1 MKTITT
7 IISKVSLVSFI
18 SLISFV
24 SFVSSCS
31 KSDDLDGGE
40 DLNAPGVALG
50 GLSGY
55 STYFEENMDLQMTR
69 SGDASTRA
77 WAIPSGYEAYEG
89 GVQPIAI
96 AFAETN
102 MDKLKL
108 MGHFYKVEDKDQ
120 WRTNVEFEKNHY
132 YYLYG
137 FIPNLPVIKYDI
149 TDRTPEDDDDGNLE
163 TDSKTDGNFADGAIM
178 SLEDV
183 PAVMPNDLC
192 VVIGAKHGTD
202 KEHDS
207 GLRRGDFSFRTSQG
221 TDGKDYVF
229 LLFDHLYAALS
240 INMKVYAD
248 YDAIRTIKLKSLKLS
263 TQVGETVSKDK
274 TNITINLHTTDGST
288 SPIDTED
295 GIVFES
301 AGEPISSDGM
311 EFWSNGDGEQLTT
324 SSKQFIGYFMPDRIT
339 KLVLTSEY
347 DVYDKDRT
355 SEHPDGN
362 LIRRNCKA
370 TNTMELKDLL
380 TEQLATE
387 RGKRYTIDMTI
398 MPTYLYMLS
407 DPDVKNPVVI
417 RE

>member
-1 MKTITT
+1 
-7 IISKVSLVSFI
+7 
-18 SLISFV
+18 
-24 SFVSSCS
+24 
-31 KSDDLDGGE
+31 
-40 DLNAPGVALG
+40 
-50 GLSGY
+50 
-55 STYFEENMDLQMTR
+55 MDLQMTR

-77 WAIPSGYEAYEG
+77 WAIPSGYVKYEG

-96 AFAETN
+96 AFADTN
-102 MDKLKL
+102 MVVSKQ

-120 WRTNVEFEKNHY
+120 WRTNVEFKANHD

-137 FIPNLPVIKYDI
+137 FIPNLPVIKYSI
-149 TDRTPEDDDDGNLE
+149 TDINPGLDDDSDAKTVTAHDGYRY
-163 TDSKTDGNFADGAIM
+163 GAIM
-178 SLEDV
+178 TLEDV
-183 PAVMPNDLC
+183 PTVMNNDFC

-221 TDGKDYVF
+221 TDDKDYVF

-263 TQVGETVSKDK
+263 TKVGETVSKDK

-311 EFWSNGDGEQLTT
+311 EFWSNGDGEQLTI
-324 SSKQFIGYFMPDRIT
+324 SSKQFIGYFMPDGIT

-355 SEHPDGN
+355 SEHPEGN

>member
-1 MKTITT
+1 M
-7 IISKVSLVSFI
+7 IISRISLVSFI

-24 SFVSSCS
+24 SLVSSCS
-31 KSDDLDGGE
+31 KSDDLDGGL

-96 AFAETN
+96 AFADTN
-102 MDKLKL
+102 MVISKQ

-120 WRTNVEFEKNHY
+120 WRTNVEFKPDHD

-137 FIPNLPVIKYDI
+137 FIPNLPVIKYSI
-149 TDRTPEDDDDGNLE
+149 TDRNPDLDDDSDDKTVTEHDGYRY
-163 TDSKTDGNFADGAIM
+163 GAIM

-183 PAVMPNDLC
+183 PTVMPNDLC

-221 TDGKDYVF
+221 TDDKDYVF

-263 TQVGETVSKDK
+263 TKVDDTATKQK
-274 TNITINLHTTDGST
+274 TKIEIRLEPTDGTT
-288 SPIDTED
+288 SPIKSVTYTQDPEGD
-295 GIVFES
+295 DNNEGI
-301 AGEPISSDGM
+301 
-311 EFWSNGDGEQLTT
+311 EFWSYSGGQELTT
-324 SSKQFIGYFMPDRIT
+324 EYQTFTGHFMPNGIT

-347 DVYDKDRT
+347 DVYDKD
-355 SEHPDGN
+355 GN
-362 LIRRNCKA
+362 LIRQNCKA
-370 TNTMELKDLL
+370 TNTMVLKDLL

-417 RE
+417 E

>member
-1 MKTITT
+1 MRP
-7 IISKVSLVSFI
+7 VSLMC
-18 SLISFV
+18 LISIITLFV
-24 SFVSSCS
+24 SCS
-31 KSDDLDGGE
+31 KSDDLDGGL

-77 WAIPSGYEAYEG
+77 WAIPSGYVEYEG

-108 MGHFYKVEDKDQ
+108 MGHFYKREDKDL
-120 WRTNVEFEKNHY
+120 WLTNVEFETNHD

-137 FIPNLPVIKYDI
+137 FIPNLPVIKYSI
-149 TDRTPEDDDDGNLE
+149 TDRNPTWNDDEDDKTVPEHDGYRY
-163 TDSKTDGNFADGAIM
+163 GAIM

-183 PAVMPNDLC
+183 PTVMPNDLC

-221 TDGKDYVF
+221 TDDKDYVF

-263 TQVGETVSKDK
+263 TQVGETVSTDK
-274 TNITINLHTTDGST
+274 TNITIRLHNTPDGST
-288 SPIDTED
+288 SPFDAEN
-295 GIVFES
+295 GIVYES

-311 EFWSNGDGEQLTT
+311 EFWSDGDGEQLTT
-324 SSKQFIGYFMPDRIT
+324 SSKQFIGHFMPNGIT

-347 DVYDKDRT
+347 DVYDKD
-355 SEHPDGN
+355 GN
-362 LIRRNCKA
+362 LIRQKCKA
-370 TNTMELKDLL
+370 TNTMVLQDLL
-380 TEQLATE
+380 TDQLETA
-387 RGKRYTIDMTI
+387 RGKRYTINMTI

-417 RE
+417 E

>member
-1 MKTITT
+1 MKTIQT

-24 SFVSSCS
+24 SLVSSCS

-96 AFAETN
+96 AFADTN
-102 MDKLKL
+102 MVISKQ

-120 WRTNVEFEKNHY
+120 WRTNVEFKPDHD

-137 FIPNLPVIKYDI
+137 FIPNLPVIKYSI
-149 TDRTPEDDDDGNLE
+149 TDINPDLDDDSDAKTVTAHDGYRY
-163 TDSKTDGNFADGAIM
+163 GAIM

-183 PAVMPNDLC
+183 PTVMNNDFC

-274 TNITINLHTTDGST
+274 TNITIKLHTTDGST
-288 SPIDTED
+288 SPIDAGD
-295 GIVFES
+295 GITYKS

-324 SSKQFIGYFMPDRIT
+324 SSKQFIGYFMPDGIT

-347 DVYDKDRT
+347 DVYDKD
-355 SEHPDGN
+355 GN
-362 LIRRNCKA
+362 LIRQNCKA
-370 TNTMELKDLL
+370 TNTMVLKDLL

-417 RE
+417 E

>member
-31 KSDDLDGGE
+31 KSDDFDGGE

-55 STYFEENMDLQMTR
+55 STYFEENMNLQMTR

-77 WAIPSGYEAYEG
+77 WAIPSGYVEYEG

-96 AFAETN
+96 AFADTN
-102 MDKLKL
+102 MVVSKQ

-120 WRTNVEFEKNHY
+120 WRTNVEFKPDHY

-149 TDRTPEDDDDGNLE
+149 TDRNPGLDDDSDDKTVPAHDGYRY
-163 TDSKTDGNFADGAIM
+163 GAIM

-183 PAVMPNDLC
+183 PTVMPNDLC

-221 TDGKDYVF
+221 TGDKDYVF

-263 TQVGETVSKDK
+263 TQVGETVSTDK
-274 TNITINLHTTDGST
+274 TNITIKLHSTPDGSE
-288 SPIDTED
+288 SPIESVSFTPTP
-295 GIVFES
+295 GSTIVK
-301 AGEPISSDGM
+301 GGM

-324 SSKQFIGYFMPDRIT
+324 SSKQFIGHFMPNGIT
-339 KLVLTSEY
+339 KLVLTSVY

-355 SEHPDGN
+355 SEHPEGN

-370 TNTMELKDLL
+370 TNTMVLKDLL

-387 RGKRYTIDMTI
+387 RGKRYIIDMTI

-417 RE
+417 SE

>member
-1 MKTITT
+1 MKTIQT

-18 SLISFV
+18 SLVSFV
-24 SFVSSCS
+24 SLVSSCS
-31 KSDDLDGGE
+31 KSDDFDGGQ
-40 DLNAPGVALG
+40 DLNAVGGVEIG

-77 WAIPSGYEAYEG
+77 WAIPSGYVEYEG

-96 AFAETN
+96 AFAETK
-102 MDKLKL
+102 MDKSKL
-108 MGHFYKVEDKDQ
+108 MGHFYKREDKDL
-120 WRTNVEFEKNHY
+120 WLTNVEFEASHD

-149 TDRTPEDDDDGNLE
+149 TDRNPGDDGDDDSNPE

-178 SLEDV
+178 TLQDV
-183 PAVMPNDLC
+183 PTVMPNDLC

-248 YDAIRTIKLKSLKLS
+248 YDAIRTIKLKSLRLS
-263 TQVGETVSKDK
+263 TQVEETVSTDK
-274 TNITINLHTTDGST
+274 TNITIKLHSTPDGSE

-301 AGEPISSDGM
+301 AGEPIASDGM

-324 SSKQFIGYFMPDRIT
+324 SSKQFIGHFMPNGIT
-339 KLVLTSEY
+339 KLVLTSVY
-347 DVYDKDRT
+347 DVYDKG
-355 SEHPDGN
+355 GN
-362 LIRRNCKA
+362 LIRQNFKA
-370 TNTMELKDLL
+370 TNTMVLKDLL
-380 TEQLATE
+380 TEQFATE
-387 RGKRYTIDMTI
+387 RGKRYIIDMTI
-398 MPTYLYMLS
+398 KPTYLYMLS
-407 DPDVKNPVVI
+407 EPDLDNPMVVS
-417 RE
+417 E

>member
-18 SLISFV
+18 SLVSFV
-24 SFVSSCS
+24 SLVSSCS

-50 GLSGY
+50 GVSGY
-55 STYFEENMDLQMTR
+55 STYFQENMDLQMTR

-77 WAIPSGYEAYEG
+77 WAIPSGYVEYEG

-102 MDKLKL
+102 MDKSKL
-108 MGHFYKVEDKDQ
+108 MGHFYKREDKDL
-120 WRTNVEFEKNHY
+120 WLTNVEFEASHD

-149 TDRTPEDDDDGNLE
+149 TDRNPGDDGDDDSNPE

-183 PAVMPNDLC
+183 PTVMPNDLC

-207 GLRRGDFSFRTSQG
+207 GLRRGDFSFSTSQG

-248 YDAIRTIKLKSLKLS
+248 YDAIRTIKLKSLRLS
-263 TQVGETVSKDK
+263 TQVEETVSTDK
-274 TNITINLHTTDGST
+274 TNITIKLHSTPDGSE

-301 AGEPISSDGM
+301 AGEPIASDGM

-324 SSKQFIGYFMPDRIT
+324 SSKQFIGHFMPNGIT
-339 KLVLTSEY
+339 KLVLTSVY
-347 DVYDKDRT
+347 DVYDKD
-355 SEHPDGN
+355 GN
-362 LIRRNCKA
+362 LIRQNFKA
-370 TNTMELKDLL
+370 TNTMVLKDLL

-398 MPTYLYMLS
+398 KPTYLYMLS
-407 DPDVKNPVVI
+407 EPDLDNPEVVI
-417 RE
+417 N